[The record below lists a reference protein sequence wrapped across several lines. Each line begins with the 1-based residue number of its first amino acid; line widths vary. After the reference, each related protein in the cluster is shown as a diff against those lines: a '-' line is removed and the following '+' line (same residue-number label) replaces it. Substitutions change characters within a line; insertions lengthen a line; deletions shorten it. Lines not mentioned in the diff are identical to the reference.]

1 MPANSCGWPPTVKA
15 LVGLLPFV
23 LQQPGQRDDNEDN
36 ETSVGFSA
44 ELNWSKY
51 RPVSM
56 TLSLPRN
63 TLISAEG
70 PSLPRAQLCVT
81 ESGSELHYSG
91 TSI

>member
-51 RPVSM
+51 R
-56 TLSLPRN
+56 
-63 TLISAEG
+63 
-70 PSLPRAQLCVT
+70 
-81 ESGSELHYSG
+81 
-91 TSI
+91 